1 MRIRYT
7 LRFFLNKKTLKNDK
21 CKIYGRLRTPGNKN
35 EFATQIWIK
44 PEDWNHEYMLPYK
57 NPFIKRELS
66 KIESDIENT
75 VRLLEVQDIFIDAKT
90 IKDYYSGN
98 DNVKMGVIEFF
109 DKIIKQK
116 KKISKTSESKYT
128 VLKCDIQ
135 DFIRSE
141 YKSKDMNLKKIDYKF
156 ITNLDYYY
164 KSIRSKQFNRLL
176 AQDTIAG
183 KHSYFRHVLRQAF
196 NEDYIRKTPYD
207 VFKIKKGVPKLKYLT
222 RAELESIINLDVSN
236 NPTLSKIKDIFL
248 FTVYTGLRYNQAMML
263 TLDNIILNDG
273 KYERIYIASQEKN
286 KTLLNIPLLDKAIE
300 IIEKYKDSEERLIL
314 NKVLPKFSNTYF
326 NKKIKVIA
334 KMCDIKFNLTHH
346 VARHT
351 LATTI
356 LGDEKID
363 IYEIQKW
370 MGHSSINSTKIYS
383 QVTISRMM
391 DSAEKIN
398 SSIKAAA

>member
-7 LRFFLNKKTLKNDK
+7 LRFFLNKKTLKNGK
-21 CKIYGRLRTPGNKN
+21 CKIYGRLRTPLSKN

-44 PEDWNHEYMLPYK
+44 PEDWNQEFMLPYN

-75 VRLLEVQDIFIDAKT
+75 VRLLEVQDIFIDSKS
-90 IKDYYSGN
+90 IKDYYIGN
-98 DNVKMGVIEFF
+98 DNIKMGVIEYF

-128 VLKCDIQ
+128 VLKYDIQ
-135 DFIRSE
+135 DFIKSE
-141 YKSKDMNLKKIDYKF
+141 YKSNDINLKKIDYKF

-222 RAELESIINLDVSN
+222 RAELDRIIDLNVSHS
-236 NPTLSKIKDIFL
+236 PTLSKIKDIFL
-248 FTVYTGLRYNQAMML
+248 FTLYTGLRYNQAMML
-263 TLDNIILNDG
+263 TLDNIIINDG

-286 KTLLNIPLLDKAIE
+286 KTLLNIPLLEKAIE
-300 IIEKYKDSEERLIL
+300 IIEKYNDSNERLIM
-314 NKVLPKFSNTYF
+314 NKILPKFSNTYF

-334 KMCDIKFNLTHH
+334 KMCDLKLNLTHH
-346 VARHT
+346 VARHS

-398 SSIKAAA
+398 SSIRAA